1 MQSGLDKLGVYKQ
14 YSDVEVVVRRYA
26 QGNSCISLNQFSNML
41 LPHDRYH
48 RDRVRYRSTN
58 PGGYVS
64 VYTGNVM
71 AKLLASLIE
80 TEVE

>member
-1 MQSGLDKLGVYKQ
+1 
-14 YSDVEVVVRRYA
+14 
-26 QGNSCISLNQFSNML
+26 ML
-41 LPHDRYH
+41 LPHDRYY

-71 AKLLASLIE
+71 AKLLTSLIE